1 MSRYKGTTPWYK
13 ILLWVFVGL
22 VLTGG
27 VMAGGYYL
35 GNHLEK
41 EETVIED
48 VVKDEIPTDGEEL
61 PEEEQIAG
69 ESVMG

>member
-1 MSRYKGTTPWYK
+1 MTKRGNSTPWYK
-13 ILLWVFVGL
+13 ILLWTVFGL

-48 VVKDEIPTDGEEL
+48 VVKDETPTDGEEL

-69 ESVMG
+69 DVVGE